1 MIDINL
7 LRNNIDEVESRLN
20 SRGLRLIKKVLSNLK
35 TKEEICKLR
44 SRSFKNQGMT
54 FLKK

>member
-20 SRGLRLIKKVLSNLK
+20 SRGFKIDKKSVEKIKKQ
-35 TKEEICKLR
+35 EY
-44 SRSFKNQGMT
+44 Q
-54 FLKK
+54 